1 MKAYLAGPMRGIEN
15 YNHPAF
21 NEAAEWLRNV
31 NRWEVFNPAEDD
43 INYGFDA
50 ASEPSLKEVQGA
62 FRRDFSALSDS
73 EAIVLLSGWPGSSG
87 ARAEVE
93 VARLCGL
100 QVYEFHPHPNGGFKC
115 IPVEW
120 RAIQSFIRCV
130 ETELGITI
138 ETDKK
143 PENILQEA
151 ESLVYGDRHD
161 DYGHPADDFERTVGA
176 IYALMPD
183 LFTRKPLPSDWAKMM
198 VCCKLSR
205 MHASPDKRD
214 HAADAAGYA
223 DTYWR
228 CRERETLS

>member
-1 MKAYLAGPMRGIEN
+1 MKVYLAGPMRGIEH

-21 NEAAEWLRNV
+21 NAAATWLRNTQG
-31 NRWEVFNPAEDD
+31 WKVFNPAEDD
-43 INYGFDA
+43 INHDFHGDT
-50 ASEPSLKEVQGA
+50 EPSKEFVQGA
-62 FRRDFSALSDS
+62 FRRDFRALSDS
-73 EAIVLLSGWPGSSG
+73 DKIVLLNDWEKSSG
-87 ARAEVE
+87 ALAEVE

-100 QVYEFHPHPNGGFKC
+100 EVAELLMVNGGCLIYETNWHVIQTKVRNKNTGC
-115 IPVEW
+115 I
-120 RAIQSFIRCV
+120 R
-130 ETELGITI
+130 I
-138 ETDKK
+138 EADNP

-161 DYGHPADDFERTVGA
+161 DYGHPAEDFERTVGA

-205 MHASPDKRD
+205 MGESPDKRD
-214 HAADAAGYA
+214 HPVDGAGYF

-228 CRERETLS
+228 CRERETVA